1 MWSSPNYLIMETKGL
16 KLLRNVKTR
25 WISMLNLTKRV
36 IAKYMI
42 KLLVKM
48 GLDMPTNF
56 QVVTNLAD
64 LDFCCHITCLVN
76 FVLLKSS
83 KLINDHLVMKRLEM
97 HFDSWT

>member
-1 MWSSPNYLIMETKGL
+1 METKGL

-25 WISMLNLTKRV
+25 WISMLNPTKKV

-48 GLDMPTNF
+48 GLDMPKNF

-64 LDFCCHITCLVN
+64 LDI
-76 FVLLKSS
+76 LLSHHVFS
-83 KLINDHLVMKRLEM
+83 
-97 HFDSWT
+97 

>member
-1 MWSSPNYLIMETKGL
+1 METKGL

-25 WISMLNLTKRV
+25 WISMLNPTKRV
-36 IAKYMI
+36 NAKYMI

-64 LDFCCHITCLVN
+64 LDI
-76 FVLLKSS
+76 LLSHHVFS
-83 KLINDHLVMKRLEM
+83 
-97 HFDSWT
+97 